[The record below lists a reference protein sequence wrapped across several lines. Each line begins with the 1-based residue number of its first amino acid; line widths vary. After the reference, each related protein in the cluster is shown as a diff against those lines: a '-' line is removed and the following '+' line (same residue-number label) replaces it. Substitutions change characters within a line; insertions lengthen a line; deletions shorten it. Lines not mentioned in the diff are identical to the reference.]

1 MLEPIRTVFYVIMPL
16 CFCPNFRAREKTR
29 TKETMRDKWQY
40 NHQYSSSWLA
50 FFYVKMRRGKF
61 ICTDLEKRACKK
73 SDVKIDDRTLNN
85 AENWSSHQQWSHHGK
100 KDLFRI
106 QKGLL
111 DADASIVMFQ
121 TNNNVGFLNVPTEW
135 PRPFFSERN
144 AYIFFN
150 FEVTQKSL
158 NMGRFENYTFYLTL

>member
-1 MLEPIRTVFYVIMPL
+1 MAIQSSIFIKL
-16 CFCPNFRAREKTR
+16 TR
-29 TKETMRDKWQY
+29 
-40 NHQYSSSWLA
+40 

-73 SDVKIDDRTLNN
+73 SDVKIDDRTLND

-121 TNNNVGFLNVPTEW
+121 TNNNVGFLNVPYLQRTT
-135 PRPFFSERN
+135 
-144 AYIFFN
+144 IC
-150 FEVTQKSL
+150 
-158 NMGRFENYTFYLTL
+158 TFR

>member
-1 MLEPIRTVFYVIMPL
+1 MAIQSSIFIKL
-16 CFCPNFRAREKTR
+16 TR
-29 TKETMRDKWQY
+29 
-40 NHQYSSSWLA
+40 

-121 TNNNVGFLNVPTEW
+121 TNNNVGFLNVPTTYYDLYFSKGFIFFQHIEPLETLKIEW
-135 PRPFFSERN
+135 PE
-144 AYIFFN
+144 AH
-150 FEVTQKSL
+150 
-158 NMGRFENYTFYLTL
+158 FYYHHYL